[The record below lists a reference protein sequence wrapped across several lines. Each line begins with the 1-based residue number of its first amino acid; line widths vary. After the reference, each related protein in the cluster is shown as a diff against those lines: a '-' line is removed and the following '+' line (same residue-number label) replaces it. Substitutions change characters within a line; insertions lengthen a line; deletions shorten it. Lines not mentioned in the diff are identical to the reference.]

1 MGYDIGWMGVYLLII
16 LLIIITIN
24 IVRIFSP
31 ASTMVSKAIA
41 VVTIILFSLFI
52 MYDTNNILLKYKG
65 RGDCIRGALD
75 YYLDILNLFTTYLNM
90 DN

>member
-1 MGYDIGWMGVYLLII
+1 MII
-16 LLIIITIN
+16 
-24 IVRIFSP
+24 RIFSP
-31 ASTMVSKAIA
+31 ASTMVSKSIA

-65 RGDCIRGALD
+65 KADCIRGALD
-75 YYLDILNLFTTYLNM
+75 YYLDILNLFTSYLNM